1 MGDFEALFDLDIFN
15 DEIEKIK
22 TIGETFM
29 AASGLN
35 LKVRL
40 TIHLQFLGCQL
51 PFFMGG
57 DLWSNSAWQNA

>member
-1 MGDFEALFDLDIFN
+1 MGDFEALFEQDIFK

-35 LKVRL
+35 LKVGAFVCLLRV
-40 TIHLQFLGCQL
+40 TVGA
-51 PFFMGG
+51 P
-57 DLWSNSAWQNA
+57 